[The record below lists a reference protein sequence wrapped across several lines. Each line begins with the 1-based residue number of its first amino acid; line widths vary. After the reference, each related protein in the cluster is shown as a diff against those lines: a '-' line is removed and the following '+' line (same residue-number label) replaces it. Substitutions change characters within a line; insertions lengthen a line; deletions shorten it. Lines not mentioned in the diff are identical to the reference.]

1 MYRLTARM
9 QQHFRHQLEQFHQLF
24 SAERC
29 SGWQLEEMLFR
40 AIQSDN
46 NAQHHAFW
54 REGGH
59 DDLADIRVRINGDT
73 HLLQI
78 KSGSV
83 KGGYLTLS
91 GHRLGRF
98 NGDFR
103 QITAY
108 LNRNSAE
115 IISVPHRK
123 EDNEHGV
130 QHIYRIAYVAVEHLT
145 HLQPGEW
152 KERGKTWEQTNRYGV
167 IFSLRPSMSWQI
179 WWRIPETLVE
189 QLPEMVI

>member
-1 MYRLTARM
+1 MYRLTPRM
-9 QQHFRHQLEQFHQLF
+9 QQYFRRQLEQYHQLL
-24 SAERC
+24 SADRC
-29 SGWQLEEMLFR
+29 SGWELEEFIYR

-46 NAQHHAFW
+46 NAQHHAIW
-54 REGGH
+54 KEGGH
-59 DDLADIRVRINGDT
+59 DDLADIRVRTNGDT

-98 NGDFR
+98 QGDFR
-103 QITAY
+103 QITSY
-108 LNRNSAE
+108 LNSNSAE

-123 EDNEHGV
+123 EENEHGV
-130 QHIYRIAYVAVEHLT
+130 QHIYRISYVDVEHLT

-152 KERGKTWEQTNRYGV
+152 KERGKTWEQTNRHGV